1 MPTGLALHQW
11 ADIAQ
16 FVIALAAALALL
28 VAAVELSRS
37 RANSRRVRA
46 YQYSDRFNQLDMRRM
61 AAEYRKY
68 FEDEKHTYDDFMA
81 LDRVRRNELLML
93 PNLIEEVAALYHR
106 KLIDRDVSA
115 EVLGVYV
122 EELWTGSREFVMAA
136 RIKRRRDVFEEWER
150 MVEDTPVRKANVD
163 RRMARRRAWR
173 KLISGD

>member
-16 FVIALAAALALL
+16 FVIALAAGLALI
-28 VAAVELSRS
+28 VAAIELWR
-37 RANSRRVRA
+37 RALNARRDRA
-46 YQYSDRFNQLDMRRM
+46 YQYSDRFNQLDVRRM

-68 FEDEKHTYDDFMA
+68 FEDEKHTYEDFMG

-93 PNLIEEVAALYHR
+93 PNLIEEVAALYQR

-122 EELWTGSREFVMAA
+122 EELWAPSREFVMEA
-136 RIKRRRDVFEEWER
+136 RVKRRRDAFEEWER
-150 MVEDTPVRKANVD
+150 MAEDTPVRKANVD

-173 KLISGD
+173 KLLRG